1 MPAALAMYV
10 KPGTSQPDR
19 SVVAMQD
26 GSRPNAW
33 LVGVPEGQNFPV
45 RFDKAGCA
53 ALPFPV
59 NYQKL
64 SWQQGLR
71 IASGGLTQVP
81 IFVE

>member
-1 MPAALAMYV
+1 MTFVRL
-10 KPGTSQPDR
+10 
-19 SVVAMQD
+19 SVIA
-26 GSRPNAW
+26 P
-33 LVGVPEGQNFPV
+33 PE
-45 RFDKAGCA
+45 A